1 MWPNMWIFFYL
12 FRSSFEIF
20 LIEKVSKLTRL
31 SKQISA
37 PGITLLNNLMNYV
50 GRICQN
56 DTNSRKGL
64 MLISMPTV
72 LGDNNEDALW
82 QNFTFRGHVFLNWKN
97 QLKTTKPFVI
107 LIPLNFLCSQQTYYK
122 NGKKFITNQIFYNV
136 ENFSLPTRNGFH
148 N

>member
-1 MWPNMWIFFYL
+1 VNIFFYL

-31 SKQISA
+31 RKQISA

-56 DTNSRKGL
+56 DRNLRKGL

-72 LGDNNEDALW
+72 LGDNNEDA
-82 QNFTFRGHVFLNWKN
+82 V
-97 QLKTTKPFVI
+97 
-107 LIPLNFLCSQQTYYK
+107 
-122 NGKKFITNQIFYNV
+122 
-136 ENFSLPTRNGFH
+136 
-148 N
+148 